1 MFVCSL
7 LITLFAN
14 KIQQDVI
21 GSERSHRI
29 QSYLN
34 VNEKIEILYDVNIY
48 S

>member
-21 GSERSHRI
+21 GSEKSNRVAVN
-29 QSYLN
+29 LN
-34 VNEKIEILYDVNIY
+34 VVETIEIPHDVNIY
-48 S
+48 L

>member
-21 GSERSHRI
+21 GSEKSHCTAV
-29 QSYLN
+29 YLN
-34 VNEKIEILYDVNIY
+34 VVKSVEIPHDVSI
-48 S
+48 

>member
-21 GSERSHRI
+21 GSEKSHRVAV
-29 QSYLN
+29 QLN
-34 VNEKIEILYDVNIY
+34 VVKSVEIPHDVSI
-48 S
+48 